1 MDQSLLLSEG
11 VEHADGIAALMDYD
25 EENII
30 ITMYL
35 KGITKAK
42 LITKVN
48 NASFDPLFA

>member
-48 NASFDPLFA
+48 NASFDPLL